1 MEYYCQSYKR
11 NELSGHGKTWENLKC
26 TLLSKGRLSEKATYC
41 MILFILHSR
50 KGKKVWRH

>member
-11 NELSGHGKTWENLKC
+11 SELSGQGKTWENLKC

-41 MILFILHSR
+41 LILFILHSR
-50 KGKKVWRH
+50 KGKKV